1 MKQTS
6 IHIPVQI
13 FSDFNALEAM
23 DAQLF
28 DSARKATSDAYA
40 PYSKFRVGVALRLEN
55 GKIITGS
62 NQENA
67 SFPAGICAERVT
79 LSAASAV
86 YPGIAVTDLALTYI
100 NESDNSNHPIS
111 PCGICRQ
118 TLAEYE
124 QRFGRSIRLILGGF
138 SGEIYIINRATD
150 LLPFAF
156 SSQELKPH

>member
-13 FSDFNALEAM
+13 FSDFKTLEAP
-23 DAQLF
+23 DAELF
-28 DSARKATSDAYA
+28 ECARKATAGAYA
-40 PYSKFRVGVALRLEN
+40 PYSKFRVGVAVRLEN
-55 GKIITGS
+55 GQIIPGS

-100 NESDNSNHPIS
+100 NESGNSNHPIS

-124 QRFGRSIRLILGGF
+124 QRFGHSIRLILGGF
-138 SGEIYIINRATD
+138 SGEIYVINRATD

-156 SSQELKPH
+156 SNQELKSR